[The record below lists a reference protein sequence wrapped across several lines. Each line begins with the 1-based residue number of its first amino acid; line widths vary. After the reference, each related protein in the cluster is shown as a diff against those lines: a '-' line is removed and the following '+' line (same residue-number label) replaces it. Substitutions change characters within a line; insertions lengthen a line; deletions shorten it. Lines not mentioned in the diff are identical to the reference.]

1 MFRHQPND
9 SLLPIKSGNIKR
21 HLHWETQSV
30 SIGWNNLHILT
41 DAHHGCPRMPT
52 RATSI
57 GPTNAPTTSFWF
69 STNLQI
75 YLERKKARDL
85 HVIIFSQICPKI
97 CTDFF
102 LLDWTPWTPK
112 SVMKKLRAG
121 LPLDGQQESCHLNCN
136 WSWFQILKINYIP
149 SHKRFWI
156 SVHFPRQSSTSAIDI
171 KVAGCE

>member
-9 SLLPIKSGNIKR
+9 SLSPIKSGNIKR

-69 STNLQI
+69 STSLQI
-75 YLERKKARDL
+75 SLEIKKARDL
-85 HVIIFSQICPKI
+85 HVTIFRNPKFVKNLHW
-97 CTDFF
+97 FF
-102 LLDWTPWTPK
+102 LDWTEPPSTPK
-112 SVMKKLRAG
+112 SAG
-121 LPLDGQQESCHLNCN
+121 LPLDGQQE
-136 WSWFQILKINYIP
+136 
-149 SHKRFWI
+149 WI
-156 SVHFPRQSSTSAIDI
+156 CDELFIFASKVVTWIVIDRDFRYLR
-171 KVAGCE
+171 